1 MDDPFSLGLLS
12 ILALFLVL
20 ILVLL
25 NALFVAA
32 EFAFVKARPAR
43 ITSLASSGSSLAA
56 HAQHCIRNLDAY
68 LSVSQLGITLS
79 SLGLGWLGEP
89 AVARLLEPLFLN
101 VLNISSPAVLH
112 TVSFIIAFS
121 FITILHVVFGE
132 LVPKSL
138 AIQRAEKL
146 SLLLAPA
153 MRFFFVIFYPAI
165 WLLNGAANRIVRLL
179 GVEPAGAHE
188 KAHTEEELRLLVSE
202 SYQSGLLRRSEKE
215 LLQNVFNFEKKV
227 ASDVMV
233 PRPEVV
239 YLDRQRS
246 LDENLTT
253 ANLSGHTRFPLC
265 DRDLDHVLGLVHI
278 KDLSRLQGTSLES
291 IQREITAVPEGFT
304 LDRLLRR
311 FQRNRQ
317 HMAIVI
323 DEYGGIVGLITL
335 ENVLEELVGQIQDE
349 FDNEPPDVQ
358 KEEGGQYLV
367 SGRTL
372 IEEATDRFGIPVP
385 EETEYDTLGGLVFN
399 TLGKTPKLGDE
410 VEVGDYRLQVAE
422 LHGYRITKVRIIP
435 PPNVQT

>member
-1 MDDPFSLGLLS
+1 
-12 ILALFLVL
+12 
-20 ILVLL
+20 
-25 NALFVAA
+25 
-32 EFAFVKARPAR
+32 
-43 ITSLASSGSSLAA
+43 
-56 HAQHCIRNLDAY
+56 
-68 LSVSQLGITLS
+68 
-79 SLGLGWLGEP
+79 
-89 AVARLLEPLFLN
+89 
-101 VLNISSPAVLH
+101 
-112 TVSFIIAFS
+112 
-121 FITILHVVFGE
+121 
-132 LVPKSL
+132 
-138 AIQRAEKL
+138 
-146 SLLLAPA
+146 
-153 MRFFFVIFYPAI
+153 
-165 WLLNGAANRIVRLL
+165 
-179 GVEPAGAHE
+179 
-188 KAHTEEELRLLVSE
+188 
-202 SYQSGLLRRSEKE
+202 
-215 LLQNVFNFEKKV
+215 
-227 ASDVMV
+227 
-233 PRPEVV
+233 
-239 YLDRQRS
+239 
-246 LDENLTT
+246 
-253 ANLSGHTRFPLC
+253 
-265 DRDLDHVLGLVHI
+265 
-278 KDLSRLQGTSLES
+278 DLSRLQGTSLES

-410 VEVGDYRLQVAE
+410 VEVGDYQLQVAE

>member
-1 MDDPFSLGLLS
+1 MDDPLSLGLS
-12 ILALFLVL
+12 VLALFLAF
-20 ILVLL
+20 ILVLM

-32 EFAFVKARPAR
+32 EFAFVKARPSR
-43 ITSLASSGSSLAA
+43 ITSLAASGNSLAR
-56 HAQHCIRNLDAY
+56 HAQHCISNLDAY

-89 AVARLLEPLFLN
+89 AVARLLEPIFVN
-101 VLNISSPAVLH
+101 VFNVTSSAVLH
-112 TVSFIIAFS
+112 TVAFLIAFS
-121 FITILHVVFGE
+121 FITVMHVVFGE

-138 AIQRAEKL
+138 AIQRAERL
-146 SLLLAPA
+146 SLVLAPA
-153 MRFFFVIFYPAI
+153 MRFFFITFYPAI
-165 WLLNGAANRIVRLL
+165 WLLNGAANRFVRLI
-179 GVEPAGAHE
+179 GVEPAGEHE

-202 SYQSGLLRRSEKE
+202 SYRSGLLKKSEKE
-215 LLQNVFNFEKKV
+215 LLQNVFAFERKV
-227 ASDVMV
+227 ARDVMV

-239 YLDRQRS
+239 FLDCQRS
-246 LDENLTT
+246 LDENLAT

-265 DRDLDHVLGLVHI
+265 DRDLDHILGLVHI

-291 IQREITAVPEGFT
+291 IEREIMAVPEGIT
-304 LDRLLRR
+304 LDRLLRQ

-323 DEYGGIVGLITL
+323 DEYGGIVGIITL

-372 IEEATDRFGIPVP
+372 IEEATERFDIPVP

-410 VEVGDYRLQVAE
+410 VRVGDYRLQVAE
-422 LHGYRITKVRIIP
+422 LYGYRITKVRIIP
-435 PPNVQT
+435 PDNLKA